1 MIYSNVTTKPNK
13 REFEWG
19 TIFQIALG
27 EHGRGRKLLAL
38 TCSEFTMI
46 NKGENPD
53 YSIGK
58 TRTGRPKIV
67 RQKNEELFL
76 LLSAQGG
83 YTSKGDGTIKV
94 LAKDSENI
102 DVLSRGNG
110 ADGLAG
116 KVGSWDVL
124 LIKIKTNSR
133 IHFWINKSGSAQ
145 PEFLVVENK
154 KVIEDFDEEI
164 KKEFFNL
171 GVNVDKNDRNA
182 KSILVYDT
190 KEMEQRKNKWKIL

>member
-1 MIYSNVTTKPNK
+1 MLYSNRKLESEVKQF
-13 REFEWG
+13 EFG
-19 TIFQIALG
+19 SINQIALG

-38 TCSEFTMI
+38 TCPEETII

-53 YSIGK
+53 YSIGT

-67 RQKNEELFL
+67 RQKNEEVFL

-83 YTSKGDGTIKV
+83 YTKSGDGTIKV
-94 LAKDSENI
+94 LVKDSENI
-102 DVLSRGNG
+102 DVLARGNG

-116 KVGSWDVL
+116 RVGSWDVL

-133 IHFWINKSGSAQ
+133 IYFWINKSGSAQ

-154 KVIEDFDEEI
+154 KIIENFDEEI
-164 KKEFFNL
+164 KQEFFNL
-171 GVNVDKNDRNA
+171 GVNIDKNDRNA

>member
-1 MIYSNVTTKPNK
+1 
-13 REFEWG
+13 
-19 TIFQIALG
+19 
-27 EHGRGRKLLAL
+27 
-38 TCSEFTMI
+38 MI

-53 YSIGK
+53 YTIGL
-58 TRTGRPKIV
+58 TRTGRPRIV
-67 RQKNEELFL
+67 KQKNEEVFL

-83 YTSKGDGTIKV
+83 YTSKGDGTINV
-94 LAKDSENI
+94 LVKDSENI
-102 DVLSRGNG
+102 DVLARGNG

-133 IHFWINKSGSAQ
+133 VYFWINKSGSVQ

-171 GVNVDKNDRNA
+171 GVNVEKDDRNA

-190 KEMEQRKNKWKIL
+190 KEMEQRKNKWQKL

>member
-1 MIYSNVTTKPNK
+1 M
-13 REFEWG
+13 
-19 TIFQIALG
+19 
-27 EHGRGRKLLAL
+27 
-38 TCSEFTMI
+38 TCPEDTEIKSGI
-46 NKGENPD
+46 
-53 YSIGK
+53 
-58 TRTGRPKIV
+58 
-67 RQKNEELFL
+67 NEEYTIGSTKSGKPRIVKKKDNELYM
-76 LLSAQGG
+76 LLSSQGG
-83 YTSKGDGTIKV
+83 YTSKGDGTINV
-94 LAKDSENI
+94 LVKDSENI
-102 DVLSRGNG
+102 DVLERGNG
-110 ADGLAG
+110 EDGLAV

-133 IHFWINKSGSAQ
+133 IYFWINKSGSAQ

-190 KEMEQRKNKWKIL
+190 KEMELRKNKWQRL